1 MKNTLDIIIDS
12 LSDEEWNELRLKVD
26 AKKAF
31 EKAKGYKA
39 KRESA
44 IGFAD
49 WILEQN
55 VAAGYD
61 QNGLPRWVVA
71 DGEGNTYTSLE
82 LFNIYI
88 RGDWDEYDDEED
100 DLDDSL

>member
-12 LSDEEWNELRLKVD
+12 LSDEEWNTLRLKVD

-44 IGFAD
+44 ISFAD

-55 VAAGYD
+55 VAVGYD
-61 QNGLPRWVVA
+61 QNGSSCWVVA

-88 RGDWDEYDDEED
+88 RGDWDEYEDEDEETEN
-100 DLDDSL
+100 

>member
-12 LSDEEWNELRLKVD
+12 LSDEEWNTLRLKVD
-26 AKKAF
+26 ARKAF

-44 IGFAD
+44 ISFAD

-55 VAAGYD
+55 VAVGYD
-61 QNGLPRWVVA
+61 QNGSSCWITPKGDYIL
-71 DGEGNTYTSLE
+71 TSLE
-82 LFNIYI
+82 LYNLYVN
-88 RGDWDEYDDEED
+88 GDLDIEYDEDDEDEEN
-100 DLDDSL
+100 

>member
-12 LSDEEWNELRLKVD
+12 LSEEVWNELKLKVETKKVFER
-26 AKKAF
+26 AKI
-31 EKAKGYKA
+31 YKA

-44 IGFAD
+44 IIFAD

-55 VAAGYD
+55 VAVGYD

-88 RGDWDEYDDEED
+88 RGDWDEYEDEDEETEN
-100 DLDDSL
+100 

>member
-26 AKKAF
+26 TKKTFERAKV
-31 EKAKGYKA
+31 YKA

-55 VAAGYD
+55 VAVGYD
-61 QNGLPRWVVA
+61 QNGSSCWVVA
-71 DGEGNTYTSLE
+71 DGEGNTYNSLE

-88 RGDWDEYDDEED
+88 RGDWDEYEDEETEN
-100 DLDDSL
+100 